1 MGDGSLLLDVYLS
14 QQEQWMEVDS
24 YGIWLA
30 GCVSLSRKTKD
41 GMEVKNRHKLGGLKL
56 DKIRLL
62 SLVSHR
68 KRLRVLGLQRQN
80 YFIKDLGKNRQLHG
94 VI

>member
-1 MGDGSLLLDVYLS
+1 MGFGLLDVYHS
-14 QQEQWMEVDS
+14 QGKSM
-24 YGIWLA
+24 
-30 GCVSLSRKTKD
+30 D

-68 KRLRVLGLQRQN
+68 KRLRVFGLQRQKLFHKRLRPKIAN
-80 YFIKDLGKNRQLHG
+80 LKELYRVYPLRDSKVKGLKQAGRK
-94 VI
+94 

>member
-1 MGDGSLLLDVYLS
+1 M
-14 QQEQWMEVDS
+14 
-24 YGIWLA
+24 
-30 GCVSLSRKTKD
+30 D

-80 YFIKDLGKNRQLHG
+80 YFIKDLGKNRQLQR

>member
-1 MGDGSLLLDVYLS
+1 MGFGLLDVYHS
-14 QQEQWMEVDS
+14 QGKSM
-24 YGIWLA
+24 
-30 GCVSLSRKTKD
+30 D

-68 KRLRVLGLQRQN
+68 KRLRVLGLQRQKL
-80 YFIKDLGKNRQLHG
+80 FHKRLRQKSPTSWSYIG
-94 VI
+94 FTPYETQR

>member
-1 MGDGSLLLDVYLS
+1 MGLGLLDVYHS
-14 QQEQWMEVDS
+14 QGKSV
-24 YGIWLA
+24 
-30 GCVSLSRKTKD
+30 D

-68 KRLRVLGLQRQN
+68 KRLRVFRFAKAKLFHKRLEAKIANYMGLYRV
-80 YFIKDLGKNRQLHG
+80 YPLWDSKIKRP
-94 VI
+94 

>member
-1 MGDGSLLLDVYLS
+1 MGFGLLDVYLS
-14 QQEQWMEVDS
+14 QGKSM
-24 YGIWLA
+24 
-30 GCVSLSRKTKD
+30 D

-68 KRLRVLGLQRQN
+68 KRLRVLGLQKSPTSWSYIGFTPYETQR
-80 YFIKDLGKNRQLHG
+80 
-94 VI
+94 

>member
-1 MGDGSLLLDVYLS
+1 MGFGLLDVYHS
-14 QQEQWMEVDS
+14 QGKSM
-24 YGIWLA
+24 
-30 GCVSLSRKTKD
+30 D

-68 KRLRVLGLQRQN
+68 KRLRVFGLQRQN

-94 VI
+94 VILGLPLMRLKDKRP

>member
-1 MGDGSLLLDVYLS
+1 MGFGLLDVYHS
-14 QQEQWMEVDS
+14 QGKSM
-24 YGIWLA
+24 
-30 GCVSLSRKTKD
+30 D

-94 VI
+94 LYRVYPLWDSKIKRP